1 MQYQI
6 SRSKG
11 ISQLMLLLLLLLSVT
26 SCNAQSGSNPP
37 AKKEAPLRIDG
48 WLNITIPGICRFQ
61 APPTMEIQGGD
72 YKKVKEAIMEVLEI
86 TLSADL
92 ILQQKGLNDRN
103 DEKARERYCRILV
116 NTSKGA
122 EGEFFPLGE
131 KPSATK
137 ADLQDFD
144 RESRK
149 LIEQQF
155 TILDWY
161 PTTVEKINGFY
172 ALKTSY
178 RRSLKSAMN
187 PVVVTIYN
195 IHNHRM
201 LHTVTVS
208 YRESETELWKA
219 DLDRVINTFEFERQK

>member
-1 MQYQI
+1 MRCPLCRPI
-6 SRSKG
+6 SLL
-11 ISQLMLLLLLLLSVT
+11 QLTALLLLLLSVT

-37 AKKEAPLRIDG
+37 AKKDAPLRIDG

-72 YKKVKEAIMEVLEI
+72 YKKVKEAILEVLEI

-131 KPSATK
+131 KPSVTMRYCRN
-137 ADLQDFD
+137 F
-144 RESRK
+144 ESRDRT
-149 LIEQQF
+149 LS
-155 TILDWY
+155 
-161 PTTVEKINGFY
+161 G
-172 ALKTSY
+172 A
-178 RRSLKSAMN
+178 
-187 PVVVTIYN
+187 
-195 IHNHRM
+195 IHHPGLVSNHG
-201 LHTVTVS
+201 
-208 YRESETELWKA
+208 
-219 DLDRVINTFEFERQK
+219 

>member
-1 MQYQI
+1 
-6 SRSKG
+6 
-11 ISQLMLLLLLLLSVT
+11 
-26 SCNAQSGSNPP
+26 
-37 AKKEAPLRIDG
+37 
-48 WLNITIPGICRFQ
+48 
-61 APPTMEIQGGD
+61 MEIQGGE
-72 YKKVKEAIMEVLEI
+72 YKKVKEAILDVFELPGG
-86 TLSADL
+86 ADL
-92 ILQQKGLNDRN
+92 ILQQKGLNDL
-103 DEKARERYCRILV
+103 DSKARERYCRILV
-116 NTSKGA
+116 NTSNGA

-131 KPSATK
+131 KPSVTK
-137 ADLQDFD
+137 ADLQEYD

-201 LHTVTVS
+201 LHAVTAS

-219 DLDRVINTFEFERQK
+219 DPDRVIKTFEFERQK